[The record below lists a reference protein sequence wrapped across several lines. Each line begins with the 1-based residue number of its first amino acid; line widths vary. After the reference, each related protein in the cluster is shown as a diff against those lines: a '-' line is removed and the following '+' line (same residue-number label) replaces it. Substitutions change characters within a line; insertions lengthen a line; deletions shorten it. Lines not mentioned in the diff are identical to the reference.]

1 MPDGIRV
8 SIVVI
13 GDEILGGFVA
23 DTNSGWLASRLQT
36 LGFPLDRVS
45 TVPDSFEAI
54 SEALETELGRARP
67 RLILT
72 SGGIGSTPDDLTFEA
87 VARHLGTGL
96 RIEPLIDERIT
107 AALAWTASQG
117 VDVTPEHERSMRKMS
132 LVPQTARVLL
142 GSAGLLPGV
151 AVDVDGG
158 CGVDS
163 GATIVVMPGVP
174 TELRRIFDEGVVA
187 QILLDKGVP
196 QHVEELAH
204 PYPESILNPVLDR
217 LVVEFPDVHL
227 GSYPGRECTVR
238 VKGPR
243 DRVQAAMEL
252 VRGYLDELAKDPG
265 AAKLSAAWQAR
276 WAERAP

>member
-45 TVPDSFEAI
+45 TVPDSFDAI
-54 SEALETELGRARP
+54 SEALQTELGRARP

-87 VARHLGTGL
+87 VARHLGIGL
-96 RIEPLIDERIT
+96 RIEPLIDDRIT
-107 AALAWTASQG
+107 AALAWTSSQG

-132 LVPQTARVLL
+132 LVPESARVLL
-142 GSAGLLPGV
+142 GSDGFLPGV
-151 AVDVDGG
+151 AVDIDGG
-158 CGVDS
+158 CGTQQ

-174 TELRRIFDEGVVA
+174 AELRRIFDQGVVA

-196 QHVEELAH
+196 QHVEELQH

-217 LVVEFPDVHL
+217 LVAEFPDVHL
-227 GSYPGRECTVR
+227 GSYPGRDCTVR
-238 VKGPR
+238 LKGPR
-243 DRVQAAMEL
+243 DRVEAAMAL
-252 VRGYLDELAKDPG
+252 VRGYLGELAEDPG

-276 WAERAP
+276 WAEPAP